1 MDRLDTNLKQSSLV
15 NQEDYNAIPVHYCKH
30 CLSLSIRIMDE
41 MDYCDKCGGTE
52 IETTNILDWERM
64 YKDKYGERFLNK
76 K

>member
-1 MDRLDTNLKQSSLV
+1 MMDG
-15 NQEDYNAIPVHYCKH
+15 
-30 CLSLSIRIMDE
+30 

-64 YKDKYGERFLNK
+64 YEDKYCKKFLNK